1 MFTNI
6 LGTAEDCHDLLV
18 HHCPTVRAPTIGRN
32 EILKQWNG
40 TVGTNKYVRPKYRI
54 LIYSNHRKKGE
65 GSPPPTLFRKVGANR
80 GKKYEKM
87 SIFYR
92 NWSKFPKKVEKILF
106 YSSTKNIFVV

>member
-65 GSPPPTLFRKVGANR
+65 GSPPPYPL
-80 GKKYEKM
+80 
-87 SIFYR
+87 S
-92 NWSKFPKKVEKILF
+92 
-106 YSSTKNIFVV
+106 